1 MNKIEIKCVVC
12 ASKTEEVKDL
22 VITSTVQ
29 GREIII
35 TGLTGTRCPECD
47 EQYVDAESSKKALNI
62 ANKFR
67 KPAIVFKRK
76 VTISGGRRVIGIPE
90 EIDRARGKKE
100 NVDLWLE
107 GNKIVAEVY

>member
-1 MNKIEIKCVVC
+1 MTEMNIKCIVC
-12 ASKTEEVKDL
+12 AAQTEEAKDL

-29 GREIII
+29 GREIVIA
-35 TGLTGTRCPECD
+35 GLTGNRCPKCG
-47 EQYVDAESSKKALNI
+47 EQYIDAESSKRALEL

-76 VTISGGRRVIGIPE
+76 VTVSGGRRVIGIPE
-90 EIDRARGKKE
+90 EIDRALGKKE

-107 GNKIVAEVY
+107 GDKIVAEVY

>member
-1 MNKIEIKCVVC
+1 MKKIDIKCIVC
-12 ASKTEEVKDL
+12 ASKTEEAKDL

-29 GREIII
+29 GREIVI
-35 TGLTGTRCPECD
+35 TGLTGKRCLECG
-47 EQYVDAESSKKALNI
+47 EQYVDAESSRKALKI

-76 VTISGGRRVIGIPE
+76 VTVSGGRRVIGIPK
-90 EIDRARGKKE
+90 EIDRALEKKE

-107 GNKIVAEVY
+107 GDKIEEEIY

>member
-1 MNKIEIKCVVC
+1 MNKIDNKCVVC
-12 ASKTEEVKDL
+12 AAKTEGANDL

-29 GREIII
+29 GREIVI
-35 TGLTGTRCPECD
+35 TGLTGTRCSECG
-47 EQYVDAESSKKALNI
+47 EQYIDAESTRRALKI

-76 VTISGGRRVIGIPE
+76 VTVSGGRRVIGIPE
-90 EIDRARGKKE
+90 EIDRALGKKE

-107 GNKIVAEVY
+107 GNKLVAEIN